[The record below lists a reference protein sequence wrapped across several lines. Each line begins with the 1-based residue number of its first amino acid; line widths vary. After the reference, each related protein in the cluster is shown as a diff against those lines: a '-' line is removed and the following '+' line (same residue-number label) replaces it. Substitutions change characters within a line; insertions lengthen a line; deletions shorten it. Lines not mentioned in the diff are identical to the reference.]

1 MADAMPIFASA
12 FKGAC
17 GLTVRERWQHN
28 LHRYSIAVES
38 DHSSKSLHR

>member
-17 GLTVRERWQHN
+17 GLAMRKRRQHDY
-28 LHRYSIAVES
+28 LRYSIAVES
-38 DHSSKSLHR
+38 DHSSKSLH